1 MLPMPA
7 DAFVSFL
14 LEAKRHTYAS
24 GDTAERATP
33 LLPGSIQ
40 LEYRLGDLLYRD
52 VYFGG
57 AFFAGQE
64 VVSFKSTPT
73 WSMTYAGGIV
83 PGSMTDPG
91 LLYDFLKQAL
101 RQVSPARPFR
111 GPGLYRDS
119 GFQYTDSGEGAI
131 ERFYGV
137 ERIGYERQ
145 VVYELHYAGGLLE

>member
-1 MLPMPA
+1 MLPVPV

-14 LEAKRHTYAS
+14 LGAKRHTYAS
-24 GDTAERATP
+24 GETAARATS

-40 LEYRLGDLLYRD
+40 LEYALGDLLYRD
-52 VYFGG
+52 SYFGG
-57 AFFAGQE
+57 NFFAGQE
-64 VVSFKSTPT
+64 LVYFKTAPI
-73 WSMTYAGGIV
+73 WSMTYAGGLV
-83 PGSMTDPG
+83 PGTSTDPG
-91 LLYDFLKQAL
+91 PLYDFLKQAL

-145 VVYELHYAGGLLE
+145 VVYELRYAGGVLE